1 MGDSKDKFGSLE
13 ARLIVYILLG
23 IVISFAFIIIII
35 IIIIIIRVIYSSHSV
50 V

>member
-35 IIIIIIRVIYSSHSV
+35 IIIIRVIYSSHSV

>member
-1 MGDSKDKFGSLE
+1 MGDSNDKFGSLG
-13 ARLIVYILLG
+13 ARLIFYILLG
-23 IVISFAFIIIII
+23 IVIRFAFII

>member
-1 MGDSKDKFGSLE
+1 MGDSNDKFGSLE
-13 ARLIVYILLG
+13 ARLIFYILLG

-35 IIIIIIRVIYSSHSV
+35 IIIIIRVIYSSHSV

>member
-1 MGDSKDKFGSLE
+1 MGDSNDKFGSLG
-13 ARLIVYILLG
+13 ARLIFYILLG
-23 IVISFAFIIIII
+23 IVIRFAFI

>member
-13 ARLIVYILLG
+13 ARLIFYILLG

-35 IIIIIIRVIYSSHSV
+35 IIIIRVIYSSHSV

>member
-1 MGDSKDKFGSLE
+1 MGDSNDKFGSLG
-13 ARLIVYILLG
+13 ARLIFYILLG
-23 IVISFAFIIIII
+23 IVIRFAFIII